1 VIDCLSCRT
10 AATIESQPIRERI
23 WWDGTWRVAHAI
35 NCALPGWL
43 VVLPAR
49 HMVSVA
55 DLTPEEAAG
64 LGPLLAAVT
73 RALTDVTGC
82 AKTYVVAF
90 GEIEAFAH
98 LHFHV
103 IPRSAD
109 LPDDLRGTSIFAYQ
123 KRPESEWVPAAEQ
136 DRIGA
141 EVARRLQVGSPGSTA
156 GRSGEER

>member
-1 VIDCLSCRT
+1 MNDCLSCRT
-10 AATIESQPIRERI
+10 VATIESQPIRERI
-23 WWDGTWRVAHAI
+23 WWDGRWRVAHAI

-49 HMVSVA
+49 HVESIA
-55 DLTPEEAAG
+55 ELTPEEAAG
-64 LGPLLAAVT
+64 LGPVLTAVT
-73 RALTDVTGC
+73 RALADVTGC

-103 IPRSAD
+103 VPRSAD
-109 LPDDLRGTSIFAYQ
+109 LPDDLRGTRVFAYQ
-123 KRPESEWVPAAEQ
+123 KRPESEWVTPEER

-141 EVARRLQVGSPGSTA
+141 ELARRLAVV
-156 GRSGEER
+156 